1 MAKRV
6 ITKIG
11 DVFMAIID
19 DTYKVY
25 FQYITNDLEQLN
37 SDVIRVFKKR
47 YSKDEQPSLQE
58 IINDDIDFYAH
69 SVTNFGVKL
78 GYWVK
83 IGNIKDVGDFS
94 QVPFCSKKEWPN
106 KDIDEWYVWQINKDS
121 KHIGSLKNN
130 KKKIYIGVINPPQS
144 IIYKI
149 KNGYYEGVFGY
160 YERNY
165 LNT

>member
-47 YSKDEQPSLQE
+47 YSKDEQPSLQ
-58 IINDDIDFYAH
+58 
-69 SVTNFGVKL
+69 
-78 GYWVK
+78 
-83 IGNIKDVGDFS
+83 
-94 QVPFCSKKEWPN
+94 
-106 KDIDEWYVWQINKDS
+106 
-121 KHIGSLKNN
+121 
-130 KKKIYIGVINPPQS
+130 
-144 IIYKI
+144 
-149 KNGYYEGVFGY
+149 
-160 YERNY
+160 
-165 LNT
+165 